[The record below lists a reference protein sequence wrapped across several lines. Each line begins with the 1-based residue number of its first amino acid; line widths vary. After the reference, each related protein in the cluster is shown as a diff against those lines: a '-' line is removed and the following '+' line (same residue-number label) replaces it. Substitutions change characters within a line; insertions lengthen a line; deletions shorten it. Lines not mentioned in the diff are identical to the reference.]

1 MVWIYQTSKM
11 NGWDDVEVNGLV
23 EGRRL
28 EIYIMPIK
36 KEDRRSVDFYY
47 LLKEGKWTLERTEAQ
62 IN

>member
-1 MVWIYQTSKM
+1 M